1 MDNQRKDINK
11 SHEDIID
18 LFIKIA
24 ASIAADFAKAIPVYF
39 LWNMIMPQI
48 FHLCSI
54 SFLQALG
61 LTLLAS
67 FLIN

>member
-1 MDNQRKDINK
+1 MDNQMENINK

-18 LFIKIA
+18 LFVKIA
-24 ASIAADFAKAIPVYF
+24 ASIAADFVKAIPVYF

-67 FLIN
+67 FLIH